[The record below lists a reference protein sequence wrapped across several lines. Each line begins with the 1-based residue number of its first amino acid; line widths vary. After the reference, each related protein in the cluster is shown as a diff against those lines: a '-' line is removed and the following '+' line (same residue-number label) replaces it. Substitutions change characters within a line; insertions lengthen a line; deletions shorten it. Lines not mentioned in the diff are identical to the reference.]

1 MLFKFFSVC
10 PALCRVLISSNGQ
23 MVTMCPMLDELH
35 PVKEDTLETLAEYE
49 KAISDGSHSSSVQDP
64 DYVAIISAIWDTLS

>member
-1 MLFKFFSVC
+1 
-10 PALCRVLISSNGQ
+10 
-23 MVTMCPMLDELH
+23 MCPMLDELH